1 MKVSV
6 VTVSLNAEDT
16 ITDTL
21 ESVSSQTY
29 PRIEHIVI
37 DGGSSDGTVEILSA
51 HQENL
56 SQWISTPD
64 NGIYHAMNKGI
75 QRATGDI
82 IGFLN
87 ADDVYQHDE
96 VITEIAR
103 CFEDQSIQAC
113 YADLVYVDRDDL
125 SKVLRYWRSQP
136 YRPGL
141 FEKGWMPAHPTFFVR
156 RNVYERFGGFNETL
170 KYQSDFEL
178 TARMLAIHRV
188 NARYLPEIIV
198 RMRAGGTTNKSVKNI
213 VRGNIE
219 SYRACRQLGLKLTP
233 LYFVTKFMM
242 RAPQF
247 FNRPR
252 EHQKSNKNR
261 IDLFP

>member
-6 VTVSLNAEDT
+6 ITVALNAEDT

-21 ESVSSQTY
+21 LSVSSQTY
-29 PRIEHIVI
+29 PWIEHIVI
-37 DGGSSDGTVEILSA
+37 DGGSRDGTVDILNTHKTS
-51 HQENL
+51 L
-56 SQWISTPD
+56 SQWISEPD

-87 ADDVYQHDE
+87 ADDIYQHKE
-96 VITEIAR
+96 VITKIAR

-113 YADLVYVDRDDL
+113 YADLVYVDREDL

-136 YRPGL
+136 YRSGL
-141 FEKGWMPAHPTFFVR
+141 FEKGWMPAHPTFYMR
-156 RNVYERFGGFNETL
+156 SSVYERFGSFNETL

-188 NARYLPEIIV
+188 KANYLPEVIV
-198 RMRAGGTTNKSVKNI
+198 RMRRGGTTNNSVKNI
-213 VRGNIE
+213 LKGNIE
-219 SYRACRQLGLKLTP
+219 SYRACRKLGLRLTP
-233 LYFVTKFMM
+233 LYFVTKFIM

-247 FNRPR
+247 FNRPPD
-252 EHQKSNKNR
+252 E
-261 IDLFP
+261 